1 MLALVTGA
9 TGFIGANLVEALTQ
23 RGWAVRAL
31 HRPSSSLKALA
42 GLHYESA
49 IGDVTDPASLG
60 TAMAGVDVV
69 FHVAAV
75 ADYWRSDAGKMMQVN
90 VDGTRNVL
98 QAALDASVRRV
109 VFTSSC
115 ASLGRPPFGQ
125 ALDERAQFNLQPHEF
140 PYGYSKHL
148 AEQICR
154 EFVARGLDIV
164 IVNPAV
170 VFGPRDVNL
179 ISSSLIVEAAQRVI
193 PFVPPG
199 GVSVVDVADVCAG
212 HIAAAER
219 GCTGERYIL
228 TGENLTY
235 RQLFDIVADVVG
247 RPRPRLT
254 LPGVLFKAA
263 ALPVDV
269 VHRRLGW
276 KLPMSSEQVRF
287 AAETFWFDPSKARR
301 ELGLTVRPVAETIA
315 RTYAWYVEHGYINVD
330 RESWSVERES

>member
-9 TGFIGANLVEALTQ
+9 TGFVGANLVEALNA
-23 RGWAVRAL
+23 RGWSVRAL

-49 IGDVTDPASLG
+49 LGDVTEPASLG
-60 TAMAGVDVV
+60 AAMAGVDVV

-75 ADYWRSDAGKMMQVN
+75 ADYWRSDIGRMMRVN
-90 VDGTRNVL
+90 VEGTRNVL
-98 QAALDASVRRV
+98 QAALAAGVRRV

-115 ASLGRPPFGQ
+115 ASLGRPSFGQ
-125 ALDERAQFNLQPHEF
+125 VLDERAQFNLQPHQF

-148 AEQICR
+148 AEQVCR
-154 EFVARGLDIV
+154 EFIAHGLDIV

-179 ISSSLIVEAAQRVI
+179 ISSSLIVEATRRTI

-235 RQLFDIVADVVG
+235 RQLFDTVADVVG
-247 RPRPRLT
+247 RPRPRLV
-254 LPGVLFKAA
+254 LPAALFKAA
-263 ALPVDV
+263 APPVDFL
-269 VHRRLGW
+269 HRRLGW
-276 KLPMSSEQVRF
+276 KLPVSSEQVRF
-287 AAETFWFDPSKARR
+287 AAETFWFDPSKAQR
-301 ELGLTVRPVAETIA
+301 ELGLTARPVAETIA

-330 RESWSVERES
+330 RKT

>member
-9 TGFIGANLVEALTQ
+9 TGFIGANLVEALTE
-23 RGWAVRAL
+23 RGWTVRAL

-42 GLHYESA
+42 GLRYESA
-49 IGDVTDPASLG
+49 IGDVTEPSSLG
-60 TAMAGVDVV
+60 AAMAGVDVV

-75 ADYWRSDAGKMMQVN
+75 ADYWRSDADRMMRVN

-98 QAALDASVRRV
+98 QAALDSGARRV

-115 ASLGRPPFGQ
+115 AALGRPPFGHM
-125 ALDERAQFNLQPHEF
+125 LDERAQFNLQPRKF

-148 AEQICR
+148 AEQVCR
-154 EFVARGLDIV
+154 AFIARGLDVV

-179 ISSSLIVEAAQRVI
+179 ISSSLIVEAARRDI

-219 GCTGERYIL
+219 GATGERYIL

-235 RQLFDIVADVVG
+235 RQLFDMVADAVG
-247 RPRPRLT
+247 RPRPRLV
-254 LPGVLFKAA
+254 LPPVVLKAA
-263 ALPVDV
+263 APPVDLL
-269 VHRRLGW
+269 HRRLGRR
-276 KLPMSSEQVRF
+276 LPVSGEQVRL
-287 AAETFWFDPSKARR
+287 AAETFWFDPGKARR
-301 ELGLTVRPVAETIA
+301 ELGLTTRPIAETIA
-315 RTYAWYVEHGYINVD
+315 RTYAWYVKHGYINPNGK
-330 RESWSVERES
+330 R

>member
-23 RGWAVRAL
+23 HGWAVRAL

-42 GLHYESA
+42 GLRYESA
-49 IGDVTDPASLG
+49 IGDVTEPASLG
-60 TAMAGVDVV
+60 AAMASVDVV
-69 FHVAAV
+69 FHVAAI
-75 ADYWRSDAGKMMQVN
+75 ADYWRSDAGRMMRVN

-98 QAALDASVRRV
+98 RAALDAGVRRV

-125 ALDERAQFNLQPHEF
+125 MLDERAQFNLQPHEF

-148 AEQICR
+148 AEQVCR
-154 EFVARGLDIV
+154 EFIARGLDVI

-179 ISSSLIVEAAQRVI
+179 ISSSLIVEAARRTI

-219 GCTGERYIL
+219 GSTGERYVL

-247 RPRPRLT
+247 RPRPRLV
-254 LPGVLFKAA
+254 LPSVLLKAA
-263 ALPVDV
+263 ASPVDLL
-269 VHRRLGW
+269 HRRLGW
-276 KLPMSSEQVRF
+276 KLPVSSEQVRF
-287 AAETFWFDPSKARR
+287 AAETFWFDPGKARR
-301 ELGLTVRPVAETIA
+301 ELGLTARPIAETIA
-315 RTYAWYVEHGYINVD
+315 RTHQWYVAHGYLAANAPTC
-330 RESWSVERES
+330 

>member
-9 TGFIGANLVEALTQ
+9 TGFVGANLVEALNA
-23 RGWAVRAL
+23 RGWSVRAL

-49 IGDVTDPASLG
+49 LGDVTEPASLG
-60 TAMAGVDVV
+60 AAMAGVDVV

-75 ADYWRSDAGKMMQVN
+75 ADYWRSDASRMMRVN

-98 QAALDASVRRV
+98 QAALDAGVRRV

-125 ALDERAQFNLQPHEF
+125 VLNERAQFNLQPHQF

-148 AEQICR
+148 AEQVCR
-154 EFVARGLDIV
+154 EFIAHGLDVV

-179 ISSSLIVEAAQRVI
+179 ISSSLIVEATRRTI

-228 TGENLTY
+228 TGVNLTY
-235 RQLFDIVADVVG
+235 RQLFDTVADVVG
-247 RPRPRLT
+247 RPRPRLV
-254 LPGVLFKAA
+254 LPAALFKAA
-263 ALPVDV
+263 APPVDFL
-269 VHRRLGW
+269 HRRLGW
-276 KLPMSSEQVRF
+276 KLPVSSEQVRF
-287 AAETFWFDPSKARR
+287 AAETFWFDPSKAQR
-301 ELGLTVRPVAETIA
+301 ELGLTARPLAETIT

-330 RESWSVERES
+330 RKT